1 MPNEV
6 KALPSVRTEISELWH
21 QINREMRSLLD
32 DAFRESAM
40 PPPVFF
46 MLREIVR
53 EPGITVSELSR
64 RVAMVKSHVSRTV
77 DHLACR
83 GYVRKESD
91 PADQRLIRLFATPA
105 AESALDRT
113 GRNLRAAWQAVVADV
128 PEEQLAA
135 LEQGLRILLQTLER
149 NSASRQREKV

>member
-1 MPNEV
+1 MN
-6 KALPSVRTEISELWH
+6 ALSPLRTEISRLWH
-21 QINREMRSLLD
+21 QVNREMRSLLD

-40 PPPVFF
+40 PPPVYF

-77 DHLACR
+77 DHMADR

-91 PADQRLIRLFATPA
+91 PADQRLIRLYATAPA
-105 AESALDRT
+105 ERELEQTNR
-113 GRNLRAAWQAVVADV
+113 RVCAAWQSLVADMSA
-128 PEEQLAA
+128 EELAA
-135 LEQGLRILLQTLER
+135 VEQGLRILLKTLER
-149 NSASRQREKV
+149 NATTRPREKV